1 MNLYRTLRLASR
13 NMFANKMRAWL
24 SSLGI
29 IIGVLSVV
37 VLLAV
42 WEWATASIVS
52 RVSSLGTNL
61 LTVTPGNQSSWDVR
75 QMWWSNT
82 KIFTLDHV
90 EILQKIE
97 HVAKVSPIIS
107 TTKQLIYGD
116 KNASSTIYGITPDYE
131 TVNNT
136 PVTVGSFVTKKHID
150 SRAKVAVI
158 GPTVVTNL
166 FDTIDPIGKD
176 IRIGNGIY
184 TVIWVTKSKWTST
197 WRNNPDNAVYIPIT
211 TAQISLM
218 WTKYLSS
225 ISLMVDTEENM
236 TTTKESITNK
246 LLEIFEITD
255 ASKATFTVTSQEEA
269 LETLSSITATM
280 KIFLWGIAAISLLVW
295 GIGVMNI
302 LLVTVSERTKEI
314 GIRKAIGAK
323 SRDIIEQFL
332 IESVLLTVVWWAI
345 GIALSFAIVKTITSV
360 TTAITPVITADQ
372 ILLAL
377 SFSVGTGLFFWI
389 FPAYKAAKM
398 KPIDALRSE

>member
-1 MNLYRTLRLASR
+1 ML
-13 NMFANKMRAWL
+13 ANKMRASL

-29 IIGVLSVV
+29 IIWVFSVV

-52 RVSSLGTNL
+52 RVSALGTNL
-61 LTVTPGNQSSWDVR
+61 LTISPGGQTSWDVR
-75 QMWWSNT
+75 QTGGSNT

-90 EILQKIE
+90 DILKSID
-97 HVAKVSPIIS
+97 HVSKVSPLIS
-107 TTKQLIYGD
+107 ASKQLIYGD
-116 KNASSTIYGITPDYE
+116 KNTNTTINGVTPDYE

-136 PVTVGSFVTKKHID
+136 PVSAGVFITQTAITNRD
-150 SRAKVAVI
+150 KVVVI

-176 IRIGNGIY
+176 IRIGNNIY
-184 TVIWVTKSKWTST
+184 TVVWIAKTKWSST

-225 ISLMVDTEENM
+225 ISVMIDSEDNM
-236 TTTKESITNK
+236 TTAKDTITNK
-246 LLEIFEITD
+246 LLDVFSITD
-255 ASKATFTVTSQEEA
+255 PDKATFTVTSQEEA
-269 LETLSSITATM
+269 LETLSSITDTM
-280 KIFLWGIAAISLLVW
+280 KLFLWGVAAISLLVW
-295 GIGVMNI
+295 GIWVMNI

-332 IESVLLTVVWWAI
+332 VESVLLTVIGWAI
-345 GIALSFAIVKTITSV
+345 GILLSFGIVLLITSL
-360 TTAITPVITADQ
+360 TTAITPVITMDQ

-377 SFSVGTGLFFWI
+377 SFSVGTGLFFGI

>member
-1 MNLYRTLRLASR
+1 MNLYRTLKLASR
-13 NMFANKMRAWL
+13 NMLANKVRAWL

-42 WEWATASIVS
+42 WEGATASIVS

-61 LTVTPGNQSSWDVR
+61 LTVTPGNQNSGDVR
-75 QMWWSNT
+75 QTWGTNT
-82 KIFTLDHV
+82 KIFTMEHV
-90 EILQKIE
+90 DIMKAVE
-97 HVAKVSPIIS
+97 HVARVSPLIS
-107 TTKQLIYGD
+107 ASKQLIYGD
-116 KNASSTIYGITPDYE
+116 KNTSSTIYGVTPDYE
-131 TVNNT
+131 IVNNT
-136 PVTVGSFVTKKHID
+136 PVTAGVFVTESHID
-150 SRAKVAVI
+150 ARSKIAVI

-166 FDTIDPIGKD
+166 FGTLDPIGKD
-176 IRIGNGIY
+176 IRIGSSIY
-184 TVIWVTKSKWTST
+184 TVVWVTKTKWTST
-197 WRNNPDNAVYIPIT
+197 WRNNPDNAVYIPLT

-225 ISLMVDTEENM
+225 ISVMVDEEENM
-236 TTTKESITNK
+236 TTTKEALTSK
-246 LLEIFEITD
+246 LLEVFEIAD
-255 ASKATFTVTSQEEA
+255 ATKATFTITSQEEA

-295 GIGVMNI
+295 GIWVMNI

-332 IESVLLTVVWWAI
+332 IESVLLTVAWWAI
-345 GIALSFAIVKTITSV
+345 GIALSFAIVKTITSI
-360 TTAITPVITADQ
+360 TTAITPVITMDQ

-377 SFSVGTGLFFWI
+377 SFSVGTGLFFGI